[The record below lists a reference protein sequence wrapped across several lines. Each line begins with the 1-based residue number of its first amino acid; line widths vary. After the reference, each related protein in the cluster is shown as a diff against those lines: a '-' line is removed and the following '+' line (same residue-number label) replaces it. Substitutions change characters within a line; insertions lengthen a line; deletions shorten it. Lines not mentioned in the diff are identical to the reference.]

1 MSSTTKSVYIKDSLL
16 EEMQKGVQ
24 DFNLSKRI
32 SDLVELG
39 LLTEKSIRNSE
50 SSLIELNNTS
60 IEELLELLELGYKY
74 KNGLLSV
81 KVTMKSAIEC
91 LVKGYN
97 KRNAENPIV
106 I

>member
-1 MSSTTKSVYIKDSLL
+1 MSSTTKSVYLKDSLL
-16 EEMQKGVQ
+16 EEMQRGVQ

-50 SSLIELNNTS
+50 SSLIELNNAS
-60 IEELLELLELGYKY
+60 IGELLELLELGYKY
-74 KNGLLSV
+74 KNGLLDV
-81 KVTMKSAIEC
+81 KVTMKSAIEY

-106 I
+106 V